1 MNGKENNIIQYLFFN
16 MSSNSSLLVSIKE
29 LFSEPVIY
37 KEVLINLVFFF
48 FLLSSFTLLI
58 NHRHSK

>member
-16 MSSNSSLLVSIKE
+16 MSSNPSLLVSIKE
-29 LFSEPVIY
+29 LFNEPVIC
-37 KEVLINLVFFF
+37 KAVLINLVFF

-58 NHRHSK
+58 NHRHQ